1 VVAGF
6 GALNSGCAFHSETRD
21 KQGSELKAAWAKV
34 DVGAQVAAY
43 RANQAGILDEHLK
56 LEDTIWNHHKSR
68 LASQMVT
75 SGKVGELKVHLKT
88 RLAEVAGDEKQRV
101 EYKKHLDA
109 AKAAEDGLERSIR
122 NIRLAGATWPGCD
135 ATIAG
140 PTREA
145 FLESIKA
152 LKPEERAIGAR
163 NSLDLTVED
172 CKKRAAAEAGIAASG
187 ELGKARVAHAKERE
201 KLASAEREVDAAKVE
216 AKAAA
221 AAYEELSA
229 TLNTAAPSSK
239 EEVDKAAGRLRTAL
253 QMLASLQSAVGQEF
267 VAAARLDGIN
277 GFLTTYDDVVAGK
290 GAAEGS
296 SKTAMALALFPDLS
310 DKAKAA
316 IQDAQKPRLLPLV
329 MEKKVEQAKLEAAQR
344 NVARQKKALE
354 LRAAQVDVLEE
365 SVKTLTSA
373 EKSLAALSG
382 VQDSEAL
389 GPLLMP
395 LKVAPLDMPTQ
406 EEKQRTAQRDALAE
420 LARKQELWRLAGRV
434 LYAEGRLRA
443 DVNKLRHQIT
453 ALGFEEPISYAE
465 SGLMQWKALLDPS
478 VELLADYGASGLKAK
493 DIQDVLNSL
502 SLLWIA
508 AKVK

>member
-1 VVAGF
+1 MA
-6 GALNSGCAFHSETRD
+6 AF
-21 KQGSELKAAWAKV
+21 A
-34 DVGAQVAAY
+34 
-43 RANQAGILDEHLK
+43 
-56 LEDTIWNHHKSR
+56 
-68 LASQMVT
+68 
-75 SGKVGELKVHLKT
+75 
-88 RLAEVAGDEKQRV
+88 
-101 EYKKHLDA
+101 
-109 AKAAEDGLERSIR
+109 
-122 NIRLAGATWPGCD
+122 P
-135 ATIAG
+135 
-140 PTREA
+140 
-145 FLESIKA
+145 
-152 LKPEERAIGAR
+152 
-163 NSLDLTVED
+163 
-172 CKKRAAAEAGIAASG
+172 G
-187 ELGKARVAHAKERE
+187 ELGRARLALAKERE
-201 KLASAEREVDAAKVE
+201 KLALARREVDAAKDE

-221 AAYEELSA
+221 AAYEELLA
-229 TLNTAAPSSK
+229 TLKTAAPSSK
-239 EEVDKAAGRLRTAL
+239 EKVDKAADRLRTAL
-253 QMLASLQSAVGQEF
+253 QKLASLQSAVGQEF
-267 VAAARLDGIN
+267 VASARLDGIN

-296 SKTAMALALFPDLS
+296 NKTAIALSLFPDLS

-344 NVARQKKALE
+344 NVARQKKVLE
-354 LRAAQVDVLEE
+354 LREAQVDVLEE
-365 SVKTLTSA
+365 SLKTLTSA
-373 EKSLAALSG
+373 EKSLAALNG
-382 VQDSEAL
+382 VRDSEAL

-406 EEKQRTAQRDALAE
+406 DDKQRAAQLAALTV

-434 LYAEGRLRA
+434 LYVEGRLRA